1 MEEIKQKIE
10 LTNLNPAVTS
20 QDIEE
25 LIQVAL
31 SKEFLGICVPPFWV
45 KKAKRD
51 IGSDKLKLIT
61 VVGFPF
67 GYQMTESKEAEISKA
82 IDNGADEV
90 DMVWNISAFKSDMNW
105 PKIEIA
111 KCSKLCHEN
120 STILK
125 VIIECSKLSPTEIKE
140 ASKINVDAGA
150 DFVKTSTGYAE
161 YGARVE
167 DVELIK
173 KTIGDRAGIKAAG
186 GIKTL
191 EQAIEL
197 VNAGA
202 DRIGSS
208 GAASWSFQ

>member
-1 MEEIKQKIE
+1 MERIKQKIE
-10 LTNLNPAVTS
+10 LTNLNPAVS
-20 QDIEE
+20 DQDIEE
-25 LIQVAL
+25 LIRVAL

-51 IGSDKLKLIT
+51 IGSDNLKLIT
-61 VVGFPF
+61 VAGFPF

-82 IDNGADEV
+82 IDNGADEIDV
-90 DMVWNISAFKSDMNW
+90 VWNISAFKSQMNW
-105 PKIEIA
+105 PKIEVA
-111 KCSKLCHEN
+111 RCSKLCHEN
-120 STILK
+120 SAILK
-125 VIIECSKLSPTEIKE
+125 VIIECSKLSPFEIEE
-140 ASKINVDAGA
+140 ASKICVDAGA

-173 KTIGDRAGIKAAG
+173 KTIGERAGIKAAG

-208 GAASWSFQ
+208 GAGVWSFQ